1 MSDRTG
7 KPGPAG
13 NSPPVARDQSSEYP
27 LEEADTMPNIL
38 TRGSRRRTFAAV
50 ALAGALTTLGL
61 AGCGGGDDA
70 AAGSPAPTTGP
81 SAATTLTV
89 KDPWVKAAGAGVM
102 TAAFGTLV
110 NGTGADITVVS
121 VESPAS
127 PMELHEMTMKDGK
140 MLMQPKHG
148 GFVIKAGSTHEL
160 SPGGD
165 HLMLMKPAAAVE
177 AGDEVPFTLK
187 LADGTAVSFS
197 AVAKP
202 FAGAGE
208 SYDPGMSM
216 PASGMPAPM
225 VSTAP

>member
-1 MSDRTG
+1 M
-7 KPGPAG
+7 
-13 NSPPVARDQSSEYP
+13 
-27 LEEADTMPNIL
+27 
-38 TRGSRRRTFAAV
+38 

-61 AGCGGGDDA
+61 AGCGNGDDTA
-70 AAGSPAPTTGP
+70 AAAPTTGP

-89 KDPWVKAAGAGVM
+89 KDPWVKASKAGVM

-110 NGTGADITVVS
+110 NNTGAAITVVGA
-121 VESPAS
+121 ESPAS

-140 MLMQPKHG
+140 MLMQPKQG
-148 GFVIKAGSTHEL
+148 GFVIEAGGTHEL

-165 HLMLMKPAAAVE
+165 HLMLMKPAAEVA
-177 AGDEVPFTLK
+177 AGDEVTFTLK
-187 LADGTAVSFS
+187 LADGKTVPFA

-216 PASGMPAPM
+216 PGSGMPMDGASPM
-225 VSTAP
+225 ASMTP